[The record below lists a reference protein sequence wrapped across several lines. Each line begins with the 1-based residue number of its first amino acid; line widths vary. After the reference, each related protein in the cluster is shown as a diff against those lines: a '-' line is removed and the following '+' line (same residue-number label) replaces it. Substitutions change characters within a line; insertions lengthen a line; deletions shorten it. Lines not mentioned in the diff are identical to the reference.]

1 MRLKIETWSIAYRKK
16 KEGLIFN
23 DVSDFTVI
31 DNGRKGWYADPF
43 LFDYKGKTYLF
54 AEFFSYDIGRGVL
67 VYAVY
72 DDENERFS
80 AFNEIIREDYHLSY
94 PLVFVGNDGEIYMMP
109 ESNESNELYLYKVVD
124 FPEKWEKHKTIAE
137 DIKLADTTLFVY
149 NGKNYAF
156 SLELDDKML
165 LMELDDSYNLI
176 DKTLLSNDMS
186 FARAGGRIFE
196 YEGKKIFVSQDCKD
210 DYGKAVN
217 LIDFTLD
224 NKTFKHIIIKKITPE
239 DVGLINSPKASG
251 IHTYN
256 FSDKLEV
263 IDLKYYRN
271 SYYRL
276 FKRLI
281 K

>member
-196 YEGKKIFVSQDCKD
+196 YEGKHIFVSQDCKD